1 MARYLENTVSAL
13 VSELAA
19 AHEDKQIWPSPSCEN
34 VIAFVFEQLNRMPWF
49 LRYGIGAITCIFGLG
64 DFWRGGSLFVR
75 KGPLKRRQ
83 QVQIW
88 RLSRLRL
95 RRDLIK
101 FYAALVV
108 FAWYASPEVNPGEEV
123 E

>member
-1 MARYLENTVSAL
+1 MAGYLENTVSAL

-19 AHEDKQIWPSPSCEN
+19 AHEDKQIGPSPPCEN

-49 LRYGIGAITCIFGLG
+49 LRCGIVAITCIFGAG
-64 DFWRGGSLFVR
+64 DFWRGGSLFAR

-83 QVQIW
+83 QVEIW
-88 RLSRLRL
+88 RRSSLRF

-101 FYAALVV
+101 FYAALVA
-108 FAWYASPEVNPGEEV
+108 FALYASLEANPREEIQ
-123 E
+123 